1 MTSSQETYNTTN
13 ITITDSIIMGEIVL
27 DPKENKQRMN
37 AIIAL
42 EYGNGIKIN
51 SSQQIEIS

>member
-13 ITITDSIIMGEIVL
+13 ITITDSVIMGEIVL
-27 DPKENKQRMN
+27 DPEENKQRMN

-42 EYGNGIKIN
+42 EYGNGIKID